1 MKKNLIWKVVIIVIL
16 VFLFGNGISFAL
28 GGMNIYTMIYDL
40 FKGTPEEPTNI
51 ELEGNKEN
59 VNMVK
64 INSQLGYSIQYD
76 KDYFTFSGDNEKDYY
91 RATAEGME
99 DKIYFMIE
107 HGNATYD
114 DMKNEEK
121 FKEAEEF
128 NINGRRA
135 FRIEFMD
142 GKLMDDGDEQ
152 NWYTQVK
159 ALCFIEANKGV
170 FCVEEHYFLE
180 ATEGYGVRM
189 EQIINT
195 IKLNEEQ

>member
-1 MKKNLIWKVVIIVIL
+1 MKKNLVWKIVIIVVL
-16 VFLFGNGISFAL
+16 VFLVGNGISFAL
-28 GGMNIYTMIYDL
+28 GGMNIYTMIHDL
-40 FKGTPEEPTNI
+40 FKAPEEEIKDI

-64 INSQLGYSIQYD
+64 VDSPLGYSILYD
-76 KDYFTFSGDNEKDYY
+76 KDYFKFSGDGQKDYY

-114 DMKNEEK
+114 EMKNEEK

-128 NINGRRA
+128 EINGRRA
-135 FRIEFMD
+135 FRLKFLDE
-142 GKLMDDGDEQ
+142 KLIDSGEQ
-152 NWYTQVK
+152 KWDTNVK
-159 ALCFIEANKGV
+159 VLSFIEANKGV

-180 ATEGYGVRM
+180 AAEGYGARM
-189 EQIINT
+189 DQIKNT
-195 IKLNEEQ
+195 FKVNEE